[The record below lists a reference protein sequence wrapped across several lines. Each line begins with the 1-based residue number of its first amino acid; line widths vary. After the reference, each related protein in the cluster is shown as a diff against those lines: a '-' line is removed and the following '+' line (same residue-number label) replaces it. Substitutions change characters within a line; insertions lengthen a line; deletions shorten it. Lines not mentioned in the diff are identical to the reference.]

1 MIYPAKVQADSNATK
16 LVTFPDF
23 PEAATFGEGVEEALL
38 QAQDALLTAIAAR
51 IDDGEDVPLP
61 SPIGDDLRPVELPA
75 MAEAT
80 VLLWRTM
87 REANVVKGE
96 LARRLDWQPPEVD
109 RLLDPDHPSRLDQ
122 IEAAF
127 RALGKRLAV
136 AVN

>member
-1 MIYPAKVQADSNATK
+1 MIYPARLEADSNATQ

-51 IDDGEDVPLP
+51 IDDGADVPLP
-61 SPIGDDLRPVELPA
+61 SPVGDDLRPVELPA

-80 VLLWRTM
+80 ILLWRTM
-87 REANVVKGE
+87 REANVVKAE
-96 LARRLDWQPPEVD
+96 LARRLGWQLPQVD
-109 RLLDPDHPSRLDQ
+109 RLLDPDPPSRPDQ

>member
-80 VLLWRTM
+80 VLL
-87 REANVVKGE
+87 GE
-96 LARRLDWQPPEVD
+96 LCARRMWSRGSLPAGWIGSRPRWTGCSTQTIHRAWTRSRRPFV
-109 RLLDPDHPSRLDQ
+109 RWASASPSR
-122 IEAAF
+122 
-127 RALGKRLAV
+127 
-136 AVN
+136 